1 MALEAVQEEPAD
13 RATAAPETIDFFIS
27 RSGKD
32 AAMGRRVHQV
42 LTTAGCS
49 CVLQDKDFGYKNFLG
64 AMDRG
69 LISAHRIIALFS
81 PDYFLSRNC
90 LAEAY
95 AAIKGDV
102 LNERERLIPLRIVE
116 CDPAGLFSAIA
127 YLDLV
132 PLREADDETLAAVL
146 LASVKPGAVQSQAVV
161 GPLTHLW
168 RAPRGLLHK
177 DIGPQPDFTG
187 RETELAAL
195 RDSLA
200 TGMTAVTQAAQ
211 ATAVSGLGGIGKS
224 VLAKQYGWLARAAYA
239 GVWWIGAE
247 TQDTLLNGLIDLGSH
262 YIPALKSITE
272 RDVAAK
278 LTLKHV
284 ETSFAK
290 PWLLIYD
297 NVPRPEAIE
306 GWTPRTGAHVLITS
320 RWSEWHGK
328 ARPLT
333 LGLFSRKEAVA
344 FLLERTKRHDTAGAE
359 RLADALGDLPLAL
372 EQAAA
377 YCWGANVSFDD
388 YLAERTALLKKR
400 PRAAGAAPES
410 VWTTFTLALERVIAG
425 DPRTNTASC
434 PEAEKLLGLLSFL
447 APHDIPLDLIGKD
460 VMSPIERGEAV
471 AALAEVSLIT
481 RITFNDDTFGVSVHR
496 LVQDVMRGRLEQAGE
511 LATTAARA
519 TELLGQAYPSSNDG
533 SLDAMAIRDRL
544 VPQIIAALEH
554 APEAG
559 AEARSTGYLRTG
571 LVDWRAEHG
580 DGKAALEHYRRALAI
595 AEKLAA
601 GHPERPDWQR
611 DVSLSLERIANVLK
625 DGGDGKAALEH
636 YRRALAIAEKLA
648 AGHPERPDWQRD
660 VSLSLERIGDVLKDG
675 GDGKAALEHYRR
687 ALAIREKLAADHPE
701 RPDWQRDVAIGNER
715 LGDIHRGEGKVP
727 EARKAFETA
736 LRIYDDLVRRN
747 PDDVSSL
754 VNSVVPHWRMSTLDP
769 VQARRHLE
777 QALSILKP
785 LAASGRLVARR
796 GWIARIEAQ
805 LAALSGTASP
815 APKPSGGAG
824 TSSAEPVINAENP
837 SKRS

>member
-42 LTTAGCS
+42 LTTAGYS

-81 PDYFLSRNC
+81 PDYFLSRTC

-95 AAIKGDV
+95 AALKGDV

-116 CDPAGLFSAIA
+116 CDAAGLFSAIA

-224 VLAKQYGWLARAAYA
+224 VLAKQYGWLARDAYA

-320 RWSEWHGK
+320 RWSEWYGK

-400 PRAAGAAPES
+400 PRAAGTAPES

-519 TELLGQAYPSSNDG
+519 TELLGQAYPSSYDG

-559 AEARSTGYLRTG
+559 AEARSTGWYLRTG
-571 LVDWRAEHG
+571 LGDWRAEHG
-580 DGKAALEHYRRALAI
+580 DGKAALENYRRALAI

-611 DVSLSLERIANVLK
+611 DVSVSLERIGDVLK
-625 DGGDGKAALEH
+625 DGGDGKAALENYRRALAIREKLAAGH
-636 YRRALAIAEKLA
+636 PERPDWQRDVSLSLGRIGNVLQDGGDGKAALENYRRALAIREKLAAGHPERPDWQRDVSVSLERIGNVLQDGGDGKAALENYRRALAIAEKLA

-660 VSLSLERIGDVLKDG
+660 VSVSWNKIGNVLKDG
-675 GDGKAALEHYRR
+675 GDGKAALENYRR
-687 ALAIREKLAADHPE
+687 ALAIE
-701 RPDWQRDVAIGNER
+701 RSWPPAI
-715 LGDIHRGEGKVP
+715 
-727 EARKAFETA
+727 
-736 LRIYDDLVRRN
+736 
-747 PDDVSSL
+747 
-754 VNSVVPHWRMSTLDP
+754 
-769 VQARRHLE
+769 
-777 QALSILKP
+777 
-785 LAASGRLVARR
+785 
-796 GWIARIEAQ
+796 
-805 LAALSGTASP
+805 
-815 APKPSGGAG
+815 PSGPTG
-824 TSSAEPVINAENP
+824 SATC
-837 SKRS
+837 R